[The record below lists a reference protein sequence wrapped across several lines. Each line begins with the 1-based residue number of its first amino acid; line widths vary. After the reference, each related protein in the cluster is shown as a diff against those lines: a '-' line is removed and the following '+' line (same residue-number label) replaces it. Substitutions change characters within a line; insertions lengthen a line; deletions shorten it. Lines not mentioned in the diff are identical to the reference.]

1 MTSPLMFT
9 PLTLRG
15 LTLRNRIAVAPMC
28 QYLAEEGVPNAWHR
42 AHHGRF
48 SLGGVGLMIAEA
60 SAVLRDGRIT
70 HGCAGIWNDEQVA
83 AWRDINALHHAHGV
97 ASGIQLNYAGGK
109 GATQRPW
116 EGNGPLPESGAEA
129 FWETIGPSAIP
140 MREGW
145 RAPREATLSDL
156 DAIVEGFAAA
166 AQRSVRAG
174 FDLIEL
180 HGAHGYLLHAFL
192 SPITN
197 QRSDAHGGDAA
208 GRMKLPLRVAEAVRA
223 VIPDDMPL
231 LWRASLEDNLPG
243 GLTLADSMPVM
254 RALKARGVD
263 MVDCS
268 AGGIGLPVSMSQV
281 PQTHG
286 FQAPLAAKVK
296 REVGIPTMAVG
307 LITDPVL
314 AEQIIAEGQADAVAL
329 AREFIADPAWSYR
342 AARALGVAKPA
353 DILPPSYAFYLN
365 RRAAAQ
371 GRH

>member
-1 MTSPLMFT
+1 MFT

-15 LTLRNRIAVAPMC
+15 VTLRNRITVAPMC

-48 SLGGVGLMIAEA
+48 ALGGVGLMIAEA
-60 SAVLRDGRIT
+60 TAVLREGRIT

-83 AWRDINALHHAHGV
+83 AWREINALHRAHGV
-97 ASGIQLNYAGGK
+97 ASGIQLNFAGGK

-116 EGNGPLPESGAEA
+116 EGNGPLPETGHEA
-129 FWETIGPSAIP
+129 FWETLGPSAIP

-145 RAPREATLSDL
+145 RAPRAATDADL
-156 DAIVEGFAAA
+156 DRIVAGFAAA
-166 AQRSVRAG
+166 ARRSVAAG

-197 QRSDAHGGDAA
+197 QRSDAYGGDAA
-208 GRMKLPLRVAEAVRA
+208 GRMKLPLRVTEAVRA
-223 VIPDDMPL
+223 VIPDSMPL
-231 LWRASLEDNLPG
+231 IWRASLADNMPG
-243 GLTLADSMPVM
+243 GLTLEDSIPVM

-263 MVDCS
+263 MIDCS
-268 AGGIGLPVSMSQV
+268 AGGIGLPVSLSQV

-286 FQAPLAAKVK
+286 FQVPLAAAVK

-314 AEQIIAEGQADAVAL
+314 AEQILVEGHADAIAL
-329 AREFIADPAWSYR
+329 AREFIADPAWPYR

-365 RRAAAQ
+365 RRAATQ
-371 GRH
+371 GKH